1 MVVTRG
7 IGKRADHA
15 LGDGKPGAEAAQA
28 SFMAGQL
35 IELYFHH
42 IEPFYT
48 A

>member
-1 MVVTRG
+1 VVTRG

-15 LGDGKPGAEAAQA
+15 LGDGKPGAVAAQA
-28 SFMAGQL
+28 SFIAGQF

-42 IEPFYT
+42 SEPLYT